1 LLTGDARAF
10 THLRHL
16 DGRAMRR
23 QLAYILASHQVRFAT
38 GDDALDEV
46 INNTRLAD
54 QFEILARELDV
65 LEPKTA
71 EDVYK
76 TLTESRTLLAAV

>member
-1 LLTGDARAF
+1 
-10 THLRHL
+10 
-16 DGRAMRR
+16 MRR

-76 TLTESRTLLAAV
+76 TLTESRTLLAAIGPASFKAATLT